1 MQYSNQSNNNF
12 KIKCLCDRRIQNS
25 RTLEDVEFFEKFSQR
40 LSGVNYFCKK
50 LDLRWLIG
58 LWIRLCAVL
67 LTLKL
72 SSTSYSAGKHLFI
85 LRNKDIRVISINNA
99 RMSLLS
105 AFNQYVPAEHDVTVI
120 PHMTRL
126 WVCEPNSKRKIE
138 NKKG

>member
-1 MQYSNQSNNNF
+1 MSMQYSNQSNNNS

-40 LSGVNYFCKK
+40 LPGVNYFCKK

-72 SSTSYSAGKHLFI
+72 SSTSYSEGKHLFI
-85 LRNKDIRVISINNA
+85 LRNNDIRVISINNA

-105 AFNQYVPAEHDVTVI
+105 INMFPLSMTWRLYLTWLVCRCANQTLKE
-120 PHMTRL
+120 
-126 WVCEPNSKRKIE
+126 K
-138 NKKG
+138 